1 LIQLTI
7 GKAIMDNKKKF
18 QQKRDNDPPALG
30 NFINWHF
37 QENKTKKK
45 NVSDFLQVVPHTLN
59 RYFKQ
64 SSFQFA
70 ILWRIS
76 QAVQHNF
83 LMELGERL
91 GIPYETKVEKE
102 LKTQLAEKEK
112 QIETLQTQL
121 NLFKQIHKIE

>member
-1 LIQLTI
+1 MEI
-7 GKAIMDNKKKF
+7 NKKF
-18 QQKRDNDPPALG
+18 QQKRESDAPPLG

-37 QENKTKKK
+37 QQNKIKKK
-45 NVSDFLQVVPHTLN
+45 NIGDFLQIRPNTLSQ
-59 RYFKQ
+59 YFKQ

-70 ILWRIS
+70 ILWRVS

-91 GIPYETKVEKE
+91 AIPYETKAEKE
-102 LKTQLAEKEK
+102 LKNQLAENEK

-121 NLFKQIHKIE
+121 DVFKKIHKIE

>member
-1 LIQLTI
+1 MIEL
-7 GKAIMDNKKKF
+7 KKKF
-18 QQKRDNDPPALG
+18 LQKRDNDAPSLG

-37 QENKTKKK
+37 QENKIRKKK
-45 NVSDFLQVVPHTLN
+45 VSDFLGVLPTTLN
-59 RYFKQ
+59 GYFKQ

-76 QAVQHNF
+76 LAVEHNF

-91 GIPYETKVEKE
+91 GIPYETKAEKE
-102 LKTQLAEKEK
+102 LKTQLVENEK

>member
-1 LIQLTI
+1 
-7 GKAIMDNKKKF
+7 MDIKKKF
-18 QQKRDNDPPALG
+18 QQKRDNDAPPLG

-45 NVSDFLQVVPHTLN
+45 NVSDFLQVKPITLTQ
-59 RYFKQ
+59 YFKQ

-91 GIPYETKVEKE
+91 AIPYETKAEKE
-102 LKTQLAEKEK
+102 LKSQLTENEKL
-112 QIETLQTQL
+112 IELMQTQL
-121 NLFKQIHKIE
+121 SLFKQIHKIE

>member
-1 LIQLTI
+1 
-7 GKAIMDNKKKF
+7 MDIKKKF
-18 QQKRDNDPPALG
+18 LEKRENDPPSLG

-37 QENKTKKK
+37 QQNKTKKK
-45 NVSDFLQVVPHTLN
+45 SISDFLGVLPTTLN
-59 RYFKQ
+59 GYFKQ

-76 QAVQHNF
+76 QAVQYNF

-91 GIPYETKVEKE
+91 AIPYETKAEKE
-102 LKTQLAEKEK
+102 LKTQLAENEK
-112 QIETLQTQL
+112 QIESLQTQL

>member
-1 LIQLTI
+1 MQVLPAALT
-7 GKAIMDNKKKF
+7 
-18 QQKRDNDPPALG
+18 Q
-30 NFINWHF
+30 
-37 QENKTKKK
+37 
-45 NVSDFLQVVPHTLN
+45 
-59 RYFKQ
+59 YFKQ

-91 GIPYETKVEKE
+91 AIPYETK
-102 LKTQLAEKEK
+102 AEKQLKAQPAENEK

-121 NLFKQIHKIE
+121 GVFKRIHKME

>member
-1 LIQLTI
+1 
-7 GKAIMDNKKKF
+7 MDNKKKF

-30 NFINWHF
+30 NFIHWHF
-37 QENKTKKK
+37 QENKIKKK
-45 NVSDFLQVVPHTLN
+45 NVSDFLQVVPLTLN

-91 GIPYETKVEKE
+91 AIPYETQAEKE
-102 LKTQLAEKEK
+102 LKNQLAEKEK

-121 NLFKQIHKIE
+121 EVFKKIHKIE

>member
-1 LIQLTI
+1 MTQQLFENH
-7 GKAIMDNKKKF
+7 MDNKKKF
-18 QQKRDNDPPALG
+18 LQKRDNDPPALG
-30 NFINWHF
+30 NYIHWHF
-37 QENKTKKK
+37 QENKIKKK
-45 NVSDFLQVVPHTLN
+45 NVSDFLQVVPLTLN

-91 GIPYETKVEKE
+91 AIPYETKAEKE
-102 LKTQLAEKEK
+102 LKTQLAEREK

-121 NLFKQIHKIE
+121 EVFKKIHKIE

>member
-1 LIQLTI
+1 
-7 GKAIMDNKKKF
+7 MVEHKKKF
-18 QQKRDNDPPALG
+18 LQKRDNDSPSLG
-30 NFINWHF
+30 NYINWHF
-37 QENKTKKK
+37 QENKIKKK
-45 NVSDFLQVVPHTLN
+45 IVSDFLGVLPTTLN
-59 RYFKQ
+59 GYFKQ

-91 GIPYETKVEKE
+91 AIPYETKAEKE
-102 LKTQLAEKEK
+102 LKTQLAENER

-121 NLFKQIHKIE
+121 EVFKKIHKIA

>member
-1 LIQLTI
+1 
-7 GKAIMDNKKKF
+7 MDNKKKF

-30 NFINWHF
+30 NFIHWHF
-37 QENKTKKK
+37 QENKIKKK
-45 NVSDFLQVVPHTLN
+45 NVSDFLQVVPLTLN

-91 GIPYETKVEKE
+91 AIPYETKAEKE
-102 LKTQLAEKEK
+102 LKTQLELLK
-112 QIETLQTQL
+112 QENRDLKRENELLKDIL
-121 NLFKQIHKIE
+121 KR